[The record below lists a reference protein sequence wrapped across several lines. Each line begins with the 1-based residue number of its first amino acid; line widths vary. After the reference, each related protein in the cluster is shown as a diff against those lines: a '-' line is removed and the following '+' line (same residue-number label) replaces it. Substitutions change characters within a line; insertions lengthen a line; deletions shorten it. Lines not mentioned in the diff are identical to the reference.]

1 MMLGGMVGVISKNGG
16 TIGIVSLVE
25 RLAQSARRS
34 QLATWFMGLIIFF
47 DDYANT
53 LIVGNTM
60 RPITD
65 RFKISREKLAYIV
78 DSTAAPVAGLFLST
92 WIGYEVGVIGDA
104 MKGTGY
110 TADPFSVFL
119 MSIPYR
125 FYLLLSIAFVAMIA
139 LTKRDFGPM
148 LYAER
153 RAREG
158 RGLIAPGSEPASDL
172 TESTGILPSKDVP
185 VRWINGVLPIL
196 TVIVV
201 TIIGIWYTGYEAVVA
216 SGQEINFRS
225 VLSNA
230 SSFTALFWSSLS
242 GCAVGILLSVGQRI
256 LSLHDAMEA
265 WFSGIKSMLLAMV
278 ILTLA
283 WSICGVTKELGTAE
297 YIVGVLK
304 GTLPLWSIPALTF
317 AIAAFISFATGTSWG
332 TMAILMPLVVP
343 LAWNMSLD
351 NGLDPIAS
359 QHSLFL
365 AVSAVLAGSIWGDHC
380 SPISDT
386 TVMSSMASS
395 CDHIDHVRTQM
406 PYALVVGGLSI
417 ALYLPAAFGM
427 NTWVLLGI
435 SVLILTLIIFL
446 FGRRVEIRRNS
457 R

>member
-1 MMLGGMVGVISKNGG
+1 
-16 TIGIVSLVE
+16 
-25 RLAQSARRS
+25 
-34 QLATWFMGLIIFF
+34 
-47 DDYANT
+47 
-53 LIVGNTM
+53 
-60 RPITD
+60 
-65 RFKISREKLAYIV
+65 
-78 DSTAAPVAGLFLST
+78 
-92 WIGYEVGVIGDA
+92 
-104 MKGTGY
+104 
-110 TADPFSVFL
+110 
-119 MSIPYR
+119 
-125 FYLLLSIAFVAMIA
+125 
-139 LTKRDFGPM
+139 M

-185 VRWINGVLPIL
+185 VRWMNGVLPIF
-196 TVIVV
+196 TVIIV
-201 TIIGIWYTGYEAVVA
+201 TIIGVWYTGHKAVVA
-216 SGQEINFRS
+216 SGQEITLRTI
-225 VLSNA
+225 LSNA

-265 WFSGIKSMLLAMV
+265 WFSGVKSMLLAMV

-297 YIVGVLK
+297 YIVKVLK

-317 AIAAFISFATGTSWG
+317 TIAAFISFATGTSWG
-332 TMAILMPLVVP
+332 TMAILMPLIVP

-351 NGLDPIAS
+351 KGLDPIAS
-359 QHSLFL
+359 QHALFL

-417 ALYLPAAFGM
+417 ALYLPAAFGL

-435 SVLILTLIIFL
+435 SVLILALIIFL
-446 FGRRVEIRRNS
+446 FGRRVEIKRNS